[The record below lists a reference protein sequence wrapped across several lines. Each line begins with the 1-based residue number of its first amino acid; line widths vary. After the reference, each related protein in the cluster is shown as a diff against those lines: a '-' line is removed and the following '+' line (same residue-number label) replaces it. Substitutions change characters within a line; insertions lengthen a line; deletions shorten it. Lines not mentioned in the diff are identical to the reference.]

1 MMIKTAGGPGL
12 VSPIDFHERRTPR
25 FTRTTWIATGIV
37 VAAHIG
43 AGAALYYQRFELRI
57 AETPPAPPPF
67 TITLDRPEVK
77 PVEPRTT
84 PVPPRAPNTVFNET
98 PAPPIN
104 VETIHVIQGE
114 TTADHSTTITL
125 ATPVPKPVDNAVATE
140 PVRQPPSVI
149 RNPSWA
155 QQPSADQLMRAYPGP
170 RDHGRD
176 IGFGLAQ
183 LSCPPQRRGHRL
195 QRHAGNPRRLRLR
208 ARGAGALASLP
219 GQSAHRRRRG
229 RGLSG
234 GDQSALQ
241 RAGGLIRRP

>member
-149 RNPSWA
+149 RNPSWER
-155 QQPSADQLMRAYPGP
+155 QPSADQLMRAYPGRAITAGISGSASLNCLVLP
-170 RDHGRD
+170 SGGVTDCNVTQETPGGY
-176 IGFGLAQ
+176 GFGRAAQ
-183 LSCPPQRRGHRL
+183 GLS
-195 QRHAGNPRRLRLR
+195 RHFRVNPRTVDGAAVGSRVAINLRFN
-208 ARGAGALASLP
+208 AP
-219 GQSAHRRRRG
+219 E
-229 RGLSG
+229 
-234 GDQSALQ
+234 D
-241 RAGGLIRRP
+241 